1 MSEQSDATQAA
12 EAQAFSEK
20 SQLET
25 LAFVPLTGEQSAQI
39 KDELNL
45 EVSFLLVQRVGRTLA
60 RNIDPGLV
68 SVTRLTWCW

>member
-1 MSEQSDATQAA
+1 MSDQADPVVAA
-12 EAQAFSEK
+12 EAQDYSEK

-25 LAFVPLTGEQSAQI
+25 LAFVPLTEEQSAQI

-45 EVSFLLVQRVGRTLA
+45 EVGFLLVQRVGRTLA

-68 SVTRLTWCW
+68 SLTRLTWCW